1 MYVVTKRLTQWGS
14 KELGDKGLTPIEI
27 LRYFYGDDMYINIA
41 PEISGIPSSWP
52 GYVLEIGS
60 SGEKVRQ
67 IQEQLNVIAGA
78 YPAIPKITADG
89 ITVQKRRNRSENSG
103 SVSTAANGESR
114 LQYMV

>member
-1 MYVVTKRLTQWGS
+1 
-14 KELGDKGLTPIEI
+14 
-27 LRYFYGDDMYINIA
+27 MYINIA

-89 ITVQKRRNRSENSG
+89 IYGSKNGGIGQKISG

>member
-78 YPAIPKITADG
+78 YPAIPKITSSLFF
-89 ITVQKRRNRSENSG
+89 TFNPPLTLVG
-103 SVSTAANGESR
+103 SALATISALSV
-114 LQYMV
+114 LVK